1 MHRVWQSA
9 TGGILVVE
17 SIDLRSGPGV
27 GGKGETV
34 LWVTPRFLAWEA
46 RVSFMRDHN
55 VVETGLGKDSMFH
68 FGQIELW
75 KFSGRWLSEFK
86 IKKYLD

>member
-1 MHRVWQSA
+1 MRMHRVWQSA

-34 LWVTPRFLAWEA
+34 LWVTPRFLA
-46 RVSFMRDHN
+46 
-55 VVETGLGKDSMFH
+55 
-68 FGQIELW
+68 
-75 KFSGRWLSEFK
+75 
-86 IKKYLD
+86 